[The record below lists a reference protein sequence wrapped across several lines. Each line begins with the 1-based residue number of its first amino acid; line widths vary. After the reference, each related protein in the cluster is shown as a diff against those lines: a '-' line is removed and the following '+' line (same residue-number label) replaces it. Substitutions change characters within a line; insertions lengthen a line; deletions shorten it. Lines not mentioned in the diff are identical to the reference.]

1 MNETPDSVELWGQE
15 FTLVDKGIAVDEIV
29 PFVSRMVFA
38 MSRLLGYVDELGRQ
52 VDAGNSP
59 GRHTGLDDKRIAALA
74 ETPPAPLTSQRAER
88 EASVARTAVWP
99 TGIAEVDERNGSA
112 IPSAESEIPSGK
124 SEGNESVLEGELIL
138 RFTPVHSAGD
148 MAWVNK
154 ALETIPGIDRLRNIA
169 AGPTPGTL
177 DVGVSLK
184 EPVSLFRL
192 TGSGIEGSL
201 IEDGVVQIVAAGDQK
216 AG

>member
-1 MNETPDSVELWGQE
+1 MNESPDSVELWGQE

-38 MSRLLGYVDELGRQ
+38 MSRLLAYVDELGRQ

-59 GRHTGLDDKRIAALA
+59 GRHTGLDDKKIAALA
-74 ETPPAPLTSQRAER
+74 ETPPAPLTPQQAEGA
-88 EASVARTAVWP
+88 ASVAPTAVWP
-99 TGIAEVDERNGSA
+99 TGIAEAGERNGSA
-112 IPSAESEIPSGK
+112 IPSASGG
-124 SEGNESVLEGELIL
+124 GNEPVLEGEVIL